1 MKSAS
6 SLAAVLILVGFAAE
20 ASAQTI
26 GGRVRRWQAEISGD
40 IKVDDEGLEGTNVDV
55 DETFGFDSKEDFDE
69 LHVTLGLPILGKFN
83 YQYLRGEYEG
93 EKVLTAN
100 FNFGGST
107 FAASTRIDAK
117 LDFQAHTILWQFG
130 ANTPGF
136 IGADV
141 GAGMLA
147 GIKYFDITASVD
159 DEFGNQEDTKI
170 KAPVPVIGAY
180 ARFALA
186 SFLVVE
192 SQIHGISFFDT
203 FNTGLKGIF
212 YDATIAVDAKFKG
225 LFVGAG
231 YRLMRMD
238 VKYENSTDVDVDLE
252 LKGMFFEAGFAF

>member
-1 MKSAS
+1 MKSAYG
-6 SLAAVLILVGFAAE
+6 LAAALTLFFIASE

-26 GGRVRRWQAEISGD
+26 GGKVRRWEAEIKGD
-40 IKVDDEGLEGTNVDV
+40 IRVDDEGLEGTNVDV
-55 DETFGFDSKEDFDE
+55 DETFGFDEEEDFDE
-69 LHVTLGLPILGKFN
+69 LHVTLGLPIIGRFN

-93 EKVLTAN
+93 EKTLTAN
-100 FNFGGST
+100 FNFGGQT
-107 FAASTRIDAK
+107 FAASTRIDAR

-141 GAGMLA
+141 GAGMVA
-147 GIKYFDITASVD
+147 GIKYFDIVAEVD

-186 SFLVVE
+186 SFIAVE
-192 SQIHGISFFDT
+192 AQVHGISFFDT
-203 FNTGLKGIF
+203 FDTGLKGIF
-212 YDATIAVDAKFKG
+212 YDATLAVDVKFKG

-231 YRLMRMD
+231 YRIMRMD
-238 VKYENSTDVDVDLE
+238 VEYENSTDVDVDLE
-252 LKGMFFEAGFAF
+252 LNGIFFEAGFAF